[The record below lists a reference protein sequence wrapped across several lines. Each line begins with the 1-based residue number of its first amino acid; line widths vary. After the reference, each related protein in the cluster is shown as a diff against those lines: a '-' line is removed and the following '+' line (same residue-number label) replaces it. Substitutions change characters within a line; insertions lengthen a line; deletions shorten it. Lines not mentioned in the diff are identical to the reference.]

1 MRSAFEHRSD
11 TIATSSTAKAGPPH
25 LAGFASI
32 VRTAVEKPATTG
44 NDIIHDFTT
53 GVDMID
59 HCNLTPT
66 NLQSAVRQHV
76 YSGLY
81 AWGLI
86 AVSLL
91 ARNQPAMTA
100 TRALKCLHVTHTESC
115 TAKCSFRVAD
125 KGQKK
130 TKRRSTRFPGALFHS
145 ARTRLDGCVAVGSGG
160 SGPVG
165 RATPHL
171 AEPTLRCHAVPCRDQ
186 SSSAPSADFLGRPSK
201 VTAFI
206 EVGCGIR
213 RQLPTAPCYDARS
226 CRCRQL
232 CPRRPPRQREGEQ
245 HDNQGR

>member
-1 MRSAFEHRSD
+1 MRSASQHRSD
-11 TIATSSTAKAGPPH
+11 TIATSSTAKAEPPH

-32 VRTAVEKPATTG
+32 ARTAVENPATIG
-44 NDIIHDFTT
+44 NDIIHEFTA
-53 GVDMID
+53 GMDMID

-66 NLQSAVRQHV
+66 NLQSPVRQHV
-76 YSGLY
+76 YSGLFS
-81 AWGLI
+81 WGRI
-86 AVSLL
+86 AVSPL

-100 TRALKCLHVTHTESC
+100 TRAPKSFHVTHTESC

-125 KGQKK
+125 EGLKK
-130 TKRRSTRFPGALFHS
+130 TKSRSAGFLGASFHS

-206 EVGCGIR
+206 EVSSGIR
-213 RQLPTAPCYDARS
+213 RQPPYRS
-226 CRCRQL
+226 ML
-232 CPRRPPRQREGEQ
+232 
-245 HDNQGR
+245 

>member
-1 MRSAFEHRSD
+1 MRSASEHRSD
-11 TIATSSTAKAGPPH
+11 TIATSSTTKAGPPQ

-32 VRTAVEKPATTG
+32 ARTAVEKPATTG

-130 TKRRSTRFPGALFHS
+130 QSVGLQASWGHCFTRQG
-145 ARTRLDGCVAVGSGG
+145 RGWTGVWRLAVAV
-160 SGPVG
+160 V
-165 RATPHL
+165 AL
-171 AEPTLRCHAVPCRDQ
+171 WVALLR
-186 SSSAPSADFLGRPSK
+186 
-201 VTAFI
+201 T
-206 EVGCGIR
+206 
-213 RQLPTAPCYDARS
+213 
-226 CRCRQL
+226 
-232 CPRRPPRQREGEQ
+232 
-245 HDNQGR
+245 